1 MSAPDGPRTSLKHRA
16 VPAPGEA
23 PMPAPNAAALLRRNA
38 TDPTIA
44 ARPALRFAD
53 RVWTHREYF
62 EESCRFANLF
72 LERKAHDRPLHV
84 AVLLDNVPD
93 YLFAFGGAALSGSC
107 IVGLN
112 HTRRDEHLLRD
123 AEHTHCGLVITEP
136 RHEALLTPILE
147 RLPVP
152 DGNVLVTTRVADG
165 DDPPSTIGAS
175 LADALAAEPA
185 TDPGL
190 EPTADTLWTL
200 IFTSGTSDA
209 PKAVI
214 TTQRRILVT
223 GTRMGLIMDLGA
235 DDIGYVCM
243 PLFHSNAV
251 MVGWAP
257 SLVVGGSVGLAR
269 RFSASRWLSD
279 IRGYGSTYFNYTGKP
294 LAYILSTPERPD
306 DADNP
311 LRVAFGNEGSPEV
324 VDRFS
329 ERFGVD
335 VIDAYGATEG
345 GVAVNREAE
354 ERAGALGQAGPNI
367 AVVDEEGTPKPAAR
381 FDAQGRLVNTDECV
395 GEIVNTTGVGPFEG
409 YYNNP
414 EANERTTR
422 FGWYWTGDLGYLDDD
437 RYLYFAG
444 RNADWI
450 RVDGE
455 NFPAAPIESALGR
468 HPDVVLAVVYGVPDD
483 QAGDQVMAG
492 LVLRD
497 GARFDTEAFARW
509 LDAQDAIGPKWR
521 PRYVRLLSDPP
532 TTGTN
537 KIVKRTLVHQKFR
550 HDRVGDD
557 PVYVR
562 GRGEGHYRPLTPL
575 DQRALHA
582 SFVHYQRERF
592 WDL

>member
-1 MSAPDGPRTSLKHRA
+1 
-16 VPAPGEA
+16 
-23 PMPAPNAAALLRRNA
+23 MPAPNAAALLRRNA

-44 ARPALRFAD
+44 TRPALRFGD

-62 EESCRFANLF
+62 DESCRFANLF
-72 LERKAHDRPLHV
+72 LTHKPADRPLHV
-84 AVLLDNVPD
+84 AVLLDNLPD

-107 IVGLN
+107 VVGLN

-123 AEHTHCGLVITEP
+123 AEHTHCSLVITEP
-136 RHEALLTPILE
+136 RHEALLAPIVD
-147 RLPVP
+147 RLPVGD
-152 DGNVLVTTRVADG
+152 DGVLVTTRDG
-165 DDPPSTIGAS
+165 DADDPPSTIGRS
-175 LADALAAEPA
+175 LGDALAAQPA
-185 TDPGL
+185 SDPGL
-190 EPTADTLWTL
+190 EPDADALWTL

-223 GTRMGLIMDLGA
+223 GTRMGIIMDLGP
-235 DDIGYVCM
+235 DDVGYICM

-257 SLVVGGSVGLAR
+257 SIVLGASVGLAR
-269 RFSASRWLSD
+269 KFSASRWLSD
-279 IRGYGSTYFNYTGKP
+279 IRHYGSTYFNYTGKP

-311 LRVAFGNEGSPEV
+311 LRVSFGNEGSPEV
-324 VDRFS
+324 VDRFGT
-329 ERFGVD
+329 RFGVD

-345 GVAVNREAE
+345 GVAVNRDAE
-354 ERAGALGQAGPNI
+354 ERAGALGLAGPNV
-367 AVVDEEGTPKPAAR
+367 AVVDDDGNPKPAAR
-381 FDAQGRLVNTDECV
+381 FDADGRLANADECV
-395 GEIVNTTGVGPFEG
+395 GEIVNTAGVGPFEG

-414 EANERTTR
+414 DANERTMR
-422 FGWYWTGDLGYLDDD
+422 FGWYWTGDLGYLDAD

-455 NFPAAPIESALGR
+455 NFPAAPIESVLGK
-468 HPDVVLAVVYGVPDD
+468 HPDVVLAVAYGVPDD

-497 GARFDTEAFARW
+497 GARFDPETFARW
-509 LDAQDAIGPKWR
+509 LDEQDAIGPKWR
-521 PRYVRLLSDPP
+521 PCYVRIMRDPP

-550 HDRVGDD
+550 SDRVDGDA
-557 PVYVR
+557 VYVR
-562 GRGEGHYRPLTPL
+562 GRGEDHYRELTET
-575 DQRALHA
+575 DERALHE